1 MKESSS
7 GNATETVQYYGIV
20 ICILMVFR
28 ALLVENLEQNLHGI
42 DYEWNQDQRYM
53 ALVAPISKSR
63 EARQT
68 T

>member
-1 MKESSS
+1 
-7 GNATETVQYYGIV
+7 
-20 ICILMVFR
+20 MVFR